1 MRTWPAVLIQVGQMP
16 VKFVVYQKR
25 ISKINIFI
33 CERARFS
40 TWTGPPLSTKHFR
53 FSSSILTNC
62 QIEFRGDASI
72 MSGRQSLHPGIPYKI
87 QLSATPGT
95 RVGLL
100 AVDQSVYLLR
110 NRDKLNNKKARITWN
125 VSFIVHSASTNWNK
139 NLHYSRSKKIAWQKL
154 YETRVRSIFLPHSQV
169 FSLYIRW
176 L

>member
-1 MRTWPAVLIQVGQMP
+1 MKQSRLEQDLKPLFYTAPEHDQPCKYKW
-16 VKFVVYQKR
+16 VKYQQFVVYQKR

-33 CERARFS
+33 CERVRFS
-40 TWTGPPLSTKHFR
+40 AWIGLPLSTTNFR
-53 FSSSILTNC
+53 FSFSILTNC

-110 NRDKLNNKKARITWN
+110 NRDKLNKKKARNTWI
-125 VSFIVHSASTNWNK
+125 VLFVVHSASTNWNK
-139 NLHYSRSKKIAWQKL
+139 NLHYSRSEKIA
-154 YETRVRSIFLPHSQV
+154 
-169 FSLYIRW
+169 
-176 L
+176 